1 MNPTAGSENLSRLL
15 RCLEPKLHPGT
26 FVFVSVGEEAT
37 LAGAE
42 VVASI
47 REPEGLSVILA
58 EEEAARLGVTPL
70 FRAAWITLTVH
81 SELEAV
87 GLTAAFST
95 TLAEKGISCNVVAGA
110 FHDHLFVPVPR
121 AEEALAVL
129 RALQRAAL
137 TVTT

>member
-1 MNPTAGSENLSRLL
+1 MSPTSGSENLKRLL
-15 RCLEPKLHPGT
+15 RTLEPMRQPGVY
-26 FVFVSVGEEAT
+26 VFASVAEAAT
-37 LAGAE
+37 LDGAE

-47 REPEGLSVILA
+47 REREGLSLILA

-95 TLAEKGISCNVVAGA
+95 ALAEKGISCNVVAGA
-110 FHDHLFVPVPR
+110 FHDHLFVPVAR

-129 RALQRAAL
+129 RELQRAAL

>member
-1 MNPTAGSENLSRLL
+1 MSPTAGSENRKRLL
-15 RCLEPKLHPGT
+15 RTLEPMRQPGVY
-26 FVFVSVGEEAT
+26 VFASVAEAAT
-37 LAGAE
+37 LDGAE

-47 REPEGLSVILA
+47 REREGLSLILA
-58 EEEAARLGVTPL
+58 EEEAARLGVAPL

-95 TLAEKGISCNVVAGA
+95 ALAEKGISCNVVAGA
-110 FHDHLFVPVPR
+110 FHDHLFVPVAR

-129 RALQRAAL
+129 RELQRAAL
-137 TVTT
+137 TVAT